1 MSDFKLKFSI
11 AELLSDPEI
20 AEAID
25 NAPRLN
31 SAERNA
37 EPLVQDVLI
46 PDQPTLFSFDSDTPN
61 FLDLRLDMFVARQ
74 ELIPTELLDA
84 IDLSQILR
92 VSKENPVEL
101 VNTIDEIVTELKRGF
116 QGMRDRIL
124 INAEAETLY
133 AKQVL
138 NFQNV
143 SVSDVLQDLTLD
155 KEFLNAASTKTL
167 LQLFTRRPF
176 GFDVEVIEEIETFL
190 QVRREFKQLVHINNT
205 NLFSGK
211 HNLVRDILALQD
223 SHTQKPGKGG
233 ILNSAQTEIFVE
245 ILNRTKAFRERIHTR
260 QLVIPARARI
270 ERDKVKANATDIRF
284 FRGLGKLDEA
294 FVEEFDPDF
303 LIGKRFSE
311 RLFTKESAL
320 TPKSRIAEESIGIE
334 DFDGRD
340 VFKGVHNSDLA
351 ETSMDR
357 FFKTSKG
364 FNFHKISVTDTDLVA
379 RARIAEELIELNLE
393 QRKKLDKNLEDD
405 AVLESFR
412 DFIVSL
418 TKSNKV
424 GILNDTIAA
433 KADIF
438 EQTLKTNMLTQ
449 LKVIL
454 PEIDEVLLK
463 NLLSFNPKSNFT
475 TKANISN
482 EVIYVGKSR
491 EIFKNIVE
499 TSFDIDLR
507 RIADPKDFIASEVF
521 NRNLFSKVLESESQL
536 NELIVSKSRVP
547 DELLRD
553 TIKAISEIHFYKFG
567 RKLFEFIDTRS
578 TVRKKTFAD
587 FKNSVS
593 TKNHEELHRVLSEGI
608 TFDNAQTKESSTI
621 HSNKNLVV
629 DVSFIERIRK
639 FFARNDIESNAETS
653 QLIILTRG
661 VKDALLEN
669 STTAALTVRKGLVN
683 RLDTDIDI
691 NAQNLNKFMKELH
704 VDTASTSM
712 KGSAWN
718 RDKEYLSGPYYLEA
732 YVSDSP
738 AAPGAPG
745 LASQF

>member
-46 PDQPTLFSFDSDTPN
+46 PDQPVLFSFDSDTPN
-61 FLDLRLDMFVARQ
+61 FLDLRLDMFVTRRHSIL
-74 ELIPTELLDA
+74 ETEVNA

-92 VSKENPVEL
+92 ISKENPVEL
-101 VNTIDEIVTELKRGF
+101 LTTIDEVVTELKRGF
-116 QGMRDRIL
+116 QGMKDRIL
-124 INAEAETLY
+124 VNAEADTLY
-133 AKQVL
+133 AKQIL
-138 NFQNV
+138 NFENV
-143 SVSDVLQDLTLD
+143 QAADIVQDLTLD
-155 KEFLNAASTKTL
+155 KEFLNSASTKTL
-167 LQLFTRRPF
+167 LQLFTRRSF
-176 GFDVEVIEEIETFL
+176 DFDVEVIEEIETFL
-190 QVRREFKQLVHINNT
+190 QVRREFKQLVHVNNT

-211 HNLVRDILALQD
+211 HNLIRDTLTLQD
-223 SHTQKPGKGG
+223 SNTQKPGKGG
-233 ILNSAQTEIFVE
+233 TLSSAQTEIFVE

-270 ERDKVKANATDIRF
+270 ERDKVKTNATDIRF

-294 FVEEFDPDF
+294 FVEEFDPAF
-303 LIGKRFSE
+303 LVGKGFKE

-320 TPKSRIAEESIGIE
+320 TPKARIAEESIGIK
-334 DFDGRD
+334 DFDERD

-351 ETSMDR
+351 ETSMSR
-357 FFKTSKG
+357 FLKTSKG
-364 FNFHKISVTDTDLVA
+364 FTHKTSITDTDLVA

-393 QRKKLDKNLEDD
+393 QRKKLDKNLEEDV
-405 AVLESFR
+405 VLESFR

-418 TKSNKV
+418 IKSNKV
-424 GILNDTIAA
+424 GILDDTIVA

-438 EQTLKTNMLTQ
+438 EQTLKTNMFTQ

-463 NLLSFNPKSNFT
+463 NLLSFNPKSNLN
-475 TKANISN
+475 TKANVSN
-482 EVIYVGKSR
+482 EVIYVGKSQ

-521 NRNLFSKVLESESQL
+521 SRNSFSKVLELESQL

-567 RKLFEFIDTRS
+567 RKLFEFINTRS
-578 TVRKKTFAD
+578 TVRKKTFAN

-608 TFDNAQTKESSTI
+608 TFENAQTKESSTI

-629 DVSFIERIRK
+629 DVNFIERIRK
-639 FFARNDIESNAETS
+639 FFARNDIKSSAKVS
-653 QLIILTRG
+653 QSIILARG

-683 RLDTDIDI
+683 RLDTDIDV
-691 NAQNLNKFMKELH
+691 NDPNLNKFIKELH
-704 VDTASTSM
+704 VDTAFTSI